1 LKITRFEDIES
12 WKESRLLINAIY
24 SLRSNKNFNKDFG
37 LRDQITRAS
46 VSIMSNIAEGF
57 NSGSA
62 KSFIKYLNI
71 SYGSA
76 SEVQS
81 LIYILHDQSYI
92 DKTTFDDLY
101 KRISKIKNLIGAFI
115 QYLKNNKAPKTK
127 N

>member
-1 LKITRFEDIES
+1 
-12 WKESRLLINAIY
+12 
-24 SLRSNKNFNKDFG
+24 
-37 LRDQITRAS
+37 
-46 VSIMSNIAEGF
+46 MSNIAEGF

-62 KSFIKYLNI
+62 KSFKKYLNI

-115 QYLKNNKAPKTK
+115 QYLSSKNKALRT
-127 N
+127 NN